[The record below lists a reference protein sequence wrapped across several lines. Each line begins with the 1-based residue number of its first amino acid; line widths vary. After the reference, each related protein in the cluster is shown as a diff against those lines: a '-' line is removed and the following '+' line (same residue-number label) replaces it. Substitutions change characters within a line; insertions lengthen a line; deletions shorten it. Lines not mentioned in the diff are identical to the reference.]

1 VWEEKEQATD
11 KEDERKRGV
20 ERGGSPP
27 PTPLTSLSSSASLCV
42 GPYCTGDSSKEE
54 RDEGETK

>member
-1 VWEEKEQATD
+1 MVRVGGEEQATD

-27 PTPLTSLSSSASLCV
+27 PDLSLVIWSTVCSALLH
-42 GPYCTGDSSKEE
+42 G
-54 RDEGETK
+54 RQ